1 MMLRRRAPAAW
12 VTPLAVRV
20 RGLALL
26 PPPFAPATAPGAG
39 HRTVHAHAP
48 RDRRHGGACKLPA
61 RLCARARTSPLA
73 AGPGGSSF
81 SKTQMRGEHGGHGQQ
96 APSDSQQTM
105 KMMVGIALGASA
117 LGAFF
122 NIRAY
127 ERRRRREEEHGG
139 GGEAQVK
146 LIKGAAVGKPQLGG
160 DYTLIN
166 HDGKVTRNSDFFGSW
181 AFLYFGFTYC
191 PDICPNE
198 LARLQEILAL
208 LDKENRGKH
217 VQPVFI
223 TIDPERDGPAQLKDY
238 LADWHPRL
246 VGLTGSPAQ
255 IDECCKRF
263 RVYANKVVLGKDPN
277 DYLIDHSVMFYL
289 IDPGG
294 EFVDYYGGNLTPGEI
309 AKRITASMQA
319 YKGGV

>member
-1 MMLRRRAPAAW
+1 MQHMRAATWVTTLAARVRGQALLQPRAPAA
-12 VTPLAVRV
+12 A
-20 RGLALL
+20 A
-26 PPPFAPATAPGAG
+26 APGAG
-39 HRTVHAHAP
+39 QRAVHAHAP
-48 RDRRHGGACKLPA
+48 RDRRQCGAALRHA
-61 RLCARARTSPLA
+61 RLGALSSPLG
-73 AGPGGSSF
+73 AGSGPVSGSSG
-81 SKTQMRGEHGGHGQQ
+81 KAQMRAEHGGNGKHE
-96 APSDSQQTM
+96 PSDSQQTI

-122 NIRAY
+122 NVRAY

-160 DYTLIN
+160 EYTLIN

-223 TIDPERDGPAQLKDY
+223 TIDPERDGPEQLKDY

-289 IDPGG
+289 IDPDG
-294 EFVDYYGGNLTPGEI
+294 EFVDYYGGNLTPTEI
-309 AKRITASMQA
+309 AKRIADSMQA
-319 YKGGV
+319 YKGGA